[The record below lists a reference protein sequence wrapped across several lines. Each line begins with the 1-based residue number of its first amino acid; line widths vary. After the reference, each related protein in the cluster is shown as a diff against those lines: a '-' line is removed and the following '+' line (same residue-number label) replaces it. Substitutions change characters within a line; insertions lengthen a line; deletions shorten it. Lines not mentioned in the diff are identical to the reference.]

1 MYCTSLI
8 PLFFHS
14 DCEICQSFF
23 IDNCSVHGF
32 PIFVNDRAVSK
43 GHSNRSALTLPP
55 GLKIGPSGIPNA
67 GLGVWNE
74 ESDIPVGLHFG
85 PYEGQMTD
93 DEVAANS
100 GYSWMV
106 RNIFLPFF

>member
-1 MYCTSLI
+1 M
-8 PLFFHS
+8 
-14 DCEICQSFF
+14 
-23 IDNCSVHGF
+23 HGF
-32 PIFVNDRAVSK
+32 PIFVSDRAVAK
-43 GHSNRSALTLPP
+43 GHSNRSVLTLPP

-74 ESDIPVGLHFG
+74 ASDIPVGLHFG

-93 DEVAANS
+93 DEDAANN

-106 RNIFLPFF
+106 RSIFALFLTPTSPTLQIDGASSFYC